1 MTQSKPQ
8 SSEGHSL
15 AVSLTDHSEGEG
27 SNEKGLARGLSPE
40 EATSVTGSQSKA
52 LELLE
57 CELPEFDYEIDGD
70 AILADQS
77 VSVPQVNLPE
87 RIEATP
93 DEEATRARLRELE
106 AEMVALHSQ
115 LNRLQADYESLRRR
129 SERQQSELRQQV
141 CREIMTQLLPLIDN
155 FERALG
161 YAMSGPVG
169 EDFISGV
176 VLIYKQLMDLLE
188 RHEVVPI
195 SAVGKIFDPEVH
207 EAVAIEPRPGY
218 EANTVV
224 AEIEKGYTIGK
235 RLLRPARVKVA
246 IRPEAQRGVKV

>member
-1 MTQSKPQ
+1 MSQSKPR
-8 SSEGHSL
+8 SSEGYSL
-15 AVSLTDHSEGEG
+15 AVPLTSHSESEA
-27 SNEKGLARGLSPE
+27 SEEKGPAHSLLSE
-40 EATSVTGSQSKA
+40 EAASVTGSQARA

-57 CELPEFDYEIDGD
+57 SEPSGFDYEIDGD
-70 AILADQS
+70 AILAGQS
-77 VSVPQVNLPE
+77 VSAPLANLSE
-87 RIEATP
+87 KVEAASG
-93 DEEATRARLRELE
+93 EEATGERLRELE
-106 AEMVALHSQ
+106 AETVALHNQ
-115 LNRLQADYESLRRR
+115 LNRLQADYDSLRRR
-129 SERQQSELRQQV
+129 SERQQAELRQQV
-141 CREIMTQLLPLIDN
+141 CGELMAQLLPLIDN

-176 VLIYKQLMDLLE
+176 VLIYKQLIELLE

-195 SAVGKIFDPEVH
+195 SAVGEIFDPEKH

-224 AEIEKGYTIGK
+224 AEIEKGYTIGT

-246 IRPEAQRGVKV
+246 IRPEP